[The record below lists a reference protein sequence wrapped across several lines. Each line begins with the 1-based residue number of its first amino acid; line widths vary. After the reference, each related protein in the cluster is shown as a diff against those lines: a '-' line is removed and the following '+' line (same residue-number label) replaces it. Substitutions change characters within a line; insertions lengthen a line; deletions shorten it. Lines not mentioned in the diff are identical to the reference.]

1 MNQRER
7 SQVELIVARELSY
20 TQSGLDAGTEAIYSQ
35 NSAQGRLR
43 SGATIRM
50 TVRHLKEAVE
60 DHLRRLIEEVR
71 PVSGDD
77 EAFAIISRSMA
88 GCIQAATAKMP
99 RLIEVSGVGSDSPA
113 ARAGYEHWAIAQAD
127 IQGKLKI
134 AEYGFGAVDKPSK
147 AILGAA
153 AMNKGGATSISF
165 LGRDVGGHRSQPVQ
179 RRSET

>member
-43 SGATIRM
+43 SGATILM
-50 TVRHLKEAVE
+50 TVRHLKGAVE
-60 DHLRRLIEEVR
+60 DHLRRLVEEVR
-71 PVSGDD
+71 PVSGAD
-77 EAFAIISRSMA
+77 EAFAIIRRSMA
-88 GCIQAATAKMP
+88 ACVQAATAKMP
-99 RLIEVSGVGSDSPA
+99 RLKEVSGFGSDSPA

-127 IQGKLKI
+127 IELKLKI
-134 AEYGFGAVDKPSK
+134 AEYGFGTVDKPSK

-153 AMNKGGATSISF
+153 PMNKGGDLA
-165 LGRDVGGHRSQPVQ
+165 
-179 RRSET
+179 